1 MFFTKPKKE
10 NERLK
15 LRPLAFFGGLLDAIG
30 GGGWG
35 PIVTSTLVSNGHTPS
50 TTIGSVNLTEFF
62 VTIAQSVT
70 FFFFLTNFNF
80 KIILGLII
88 GGVLAAPLA
97 AYLTKKLPSKILL
110 LAVGIGVCFSSI
122 RDLINAF

>member
-1 MFFTKPKKE
+1 M
-10 NERLK
+10 
-15 LRPLAFFGGLLDAIG
+15 
-30 GGGWG
+30 
-35 PIVTSTLVSNGHTPS
+35 
-50 TTIGSVNLTEFF
+50 
-62 VTIAQSVT
+62 
-70 FFFFLTNFNF
+70 
-80 KIILGLII
+80 LGLII